1 MSAHQPM
8 LVVQSVSSR
17 FGGGLKLSDVSLTVE
32 RGQLVSILGANGA
45 GKSTLLGVISGQFAP
60 SAGRVLVEGI
70 DITGQPAHRVV
81 RAGVALAP
89 QNHPIFDSMT
99 VDENL
104 ALGKAE
110 AGTEIFEMFPN
121 LKTKRNQR
129 AGRLSGGERQMLS
142 MAQALLTRPKLCM
155 FDEPSSGL
163 APLIVHQVFAAIRRL
178 ADLGTTVLM
187 VEQNARA
194 ALELADHAYV
204 MERGRV
210 VLEGPARDISANDH
224 VRRAYLGL

>member
-1 MSAHQPM
+1 MTAQPM
-8 LVVQSVSSR
+8 LRVQSVSSR
-17 FGGGLKLSDVSLTVE
+17 FGGGLKLNDVSLTVA

-60 SAGRVLVEGI
+60 SMGRVVIDGQ

-81 RAGVALAP
+81 RAGIALAP
-89 QNHPIFDSMT
+89 QNHPIFDSLS
-99 VDENL
+99 VGENL
-104 ALGKAE
+104 ALGVTQAD
-110 AGTEIFEMFPN
+110 AAIFEMFPN
-121 LKTKRNQR
+121 LQAKRGQR

-142 MAQALLTRPKLCM
+142 MAQALLTKPKLCM

-163 APLIVHQVFAAIRRL
+163 APLIVHQVFNAIRRL
-178 ADLGTTVLM
+178 ADSGTTVLM

-204 MERGRV
+204 MEQGRI
-210 VLEGPARDISANDH
+210 VLEGPARQISANDH